1 MDKSEKIRVVILAAG
16 KGTRMKSELPKALLP
31 LSGKPMIKRLLE
43 TIEKS
48 GIDKNPAIV
57 IGYGRDL
64 IKKELGDKYEYCV
77 QENQLGTGDA
87 LRSAKN
93 IINSNYNFILVLAAD
108 QPLISEET
116 LTRMVEKQKE
126 NNPVATIATVKVP
139 DFDDWRSGLYSAFGK
154 IIRELSGKIEK
165 IVEFRDA
172 NEEQKKIKELNLA
185 IYAFR
190 SDWLK
195 NNIEKLKNEND
206 QKEYY
211 LTDLIKMAFEQNE
224 RIESVEV
231 KNPLEALH
239 PNSKQELELLE
250 KIMIK

>member
-1 MDKSEKIRVVILAAG
+1 MDKNKTIRVVILAAG
-16 KGTRMKSELPKALLP
+16 KGTRMKSDLPKALLP

-48 GIDKNPAIV
+48 GIDENPAIV

-64 IKKELGDKYEYCV
+64 VKKELGDKYEYFV
-77 QENQLGTGDA
+77 QEKQLGTGDA
-87 LRSAKN
+87 LRAAKN
-93 IINSNYNFILVLAAD
+93 ILNSNCDFILVLAAD
-108 QPLISEET
+108 QPLISGET
-116 LTRMVEKQKE
+116 VTRIVRKQKE
-126 NNPVATIATVKVP
+126 NNPVATIATAKVP
-139 DFDDWRSGLYSAFGK
+139 DFEDWRSGLYSAFGR

-172 NEEQKKIKELNLA
+172 SEEQKKIKELNLA
-185 IYAFR
+185 IYAFQ

-211 LTDLIKMAFEQNE
+211 LTDLVKMAFEQNE

-231 KNPLEALH
+231 KNPLEALQ
-239 PNSKQELELLE
+239 PNSKEDLELLE
-250 KIMIK
+250 KLMMK